1 MAVDNVNT
9 IKKEKKMT
17 NNKNTEQN
25 KTIKS
30 PIDIIKRDYLDA
42 IMAQETNL
50 RDLNFMSPYY
60 IKLDENFTKPSQ
72 QKTFVT
78 LGDRIYSVKFEKNSL
93 ILWLVSNFSIL
104 DAKAIRYICNDD
116 SNTKTN
122 EYYVIELKNCN
133 GNVITNIEIQA
144 NAKYDINAFQ
154 SALSQVNF
162 CQMEVNSKEF
172 KSLVDEYINPKL
184 KKTVT
189 IYKNP
194 GLIAPQ
200 TFLYKNALVHKG
212 IIYWADKDNL
222 IQTADKNLFIKLD
235 EDIDYPS
242 PILYKSDKDV
252 KEITLKLL
260 INYCECWGANTT
272 LALLATGHMIMGL
285 FYKTFIKKTTGAPI
299 LIISGITGCGKST
312 LTSVGVSIFGFDE
325 DFLSAGDSSIR
336 GQEGMANDY
345 NCVNICMD
353 DLLDKILESAYFGST
368 IKKQFKAS
376 KRVTRKPHNKGAN
389 IIKPN
394 SQIIYSTN
402 GALPE
407 IPELAN
413 RANLISIM
421 SQTLDEEKFEY
432 FGDNSE
438 NRKELSLILPEL
450 LKFTEDEVLQIHS
463 NLIEKLK
470 NNLGTNSISRI
481 YHNIAYMWTGIVL
494 LEKIADTTISYLEPQ
509 IFEYAKNIEEHYKE
523 IPSPIDMLLNGL
535 VVLRKNNIISD
546 NIHYKIKGPEN
557 TDDARIYL
565 IFHKDTLLTTYN
577 KYFAGDETRKIKRTI
592 FNNYLASDKRVIRND
607 LTGYY
612 NGERKNSVML
622 DITNWGDV
630 EEFVKT
636 IDETAT
642 NDKTKATAYS
652 GVNSNSW

>member
-1 MAVDNVNT
+1 
-9 IKKEKKMT
+9 MT
-17 NNKNTEQN
+17 TTENETQNKN
-25 KTIKS
+25 IKS
-30 PIDIIKRDYLDA
+30 PTDILKRNYLDA
-42 IMAQETNL
+42 ITAEEKNL
-50 RDLNFMSPYY
+50 RRLNFMSPYF
-60 IKLDENFTKPSQ
+60 IKLDENFTKPFQ
-72 QKTFVT
+72 EKTFVT
-78 LGDRIYSVKFEKNSL
+78 VGNRIYSVKLEGNCL
-93 ILWLVSNFSIL
+93 TLWLLTNFSIL
-104 DAKAIRYICNDD
+104 DAKAIKYIYNDE

-133 GNVITNIEIQA
+133 GNVITNIEIQEH
-144 NAKYDINAFQ
+144 AKYDIKAFQ
-154 SALSQVNF
+154 FALSQVNF
-162 CQMEVNSKEF
+162 CQMEVKSKEF
-172 KSLVDEYINPKL
+172 KALVDEYINPKL

-212 IIYWADKDNL
+212 VIYWADKDNL
-222 IQTADKNLFIKLD
+222 IQTADKNLYIKLN

-242 PILYKSDKDV
+242 PILYKSDKNA

-260 INYCECWGANTT
+260 TNFCECWGANTT
-272 LALLATGHMIMGL
+272 LALLAIGHMIMGL
-285 FYKTFIKKTTGAPI
+285 FYKTFIKRTKGAPI

-312 LTSVGVSIFGFDE
+312 LTSVGVSIFGFDD

-336 GQEGMANDY
+336 GQEGMASDY

-376 KRVTRKPHNKGAN
+376 KRVTRKAHNKGAN

-413 RANLISIM
+413 RANLIAIM
-421 SQTLDEEKFEY
+421 SQTLNEEKFEY

-438 NRKELSLILPEL
+438 NRNELSLILPEL
-450 LKFTEDEVLQIHS
+450 LKFTDDEVLQIHS
-463 NLIEKLK
+463 ELIEKLT
-470 NNLGTNSISRI
+470 NNLGTSSISRI

-494 LEKIADTTISYLEPQ
+494 LEKIAGTTIADLEPH
-509 IFEYAKNIEEHYKE
+509 IFEYAKSIEEHYKE

-535 VVLRKNNIISD
+535 VVLSRNSIISD
-546 NIHYKIKGPEN
+546 NIHYRIKGPDD
-557 TDDARIYL
+557 TDDERVYL

-577 KYFAGDETRKIKRTI
+577 KYFAGDETRKIKKTI
-592 FNNYLASDKRVIRND
+592 FNNYLASDKRVIRDN

-622 DITNWGDV
+622 DITDWSDV
-630 EEFVKT
+630 EEFLLTKEVT
-636 IDETAT
+636 PVD
-642 NDKTKATAYS
+642 DKAKATSYS
-652 GVNSNSW
+652 AVKSNSW